1 MATYDRSAFY
11 IDFSMDVNLSDV
23 EKVALQRI
31 QELYRPVERVELL
44 LEYKVNGK
52 ITADQFEQM
61 TGMPYEY
68 NM

>member
-1 MATYDRSAFY
+1 MSTFDRSAFF
-11 IDFSMDVNLSDV
+11 IDFSSDTNLTDD
-23 EKVALQRI
+23 EKIALQRI

-44 LEYKVNGK
+44 LDYKVNGK
-52 ITADQFEQM
+52 ITSDQFEQM